1 MNEVEQLKAENTRL
15 KQENAILRADMFQ
28 LENRMNQQA
37 KMKQL
42 ETENADLRKRINR
55 ELEQQSMIA
64 EG

>member
-28 LENRMNQQA
+28 LENRINQQA